1 MFAVKWFKVL
11 ANQKQGFPMAAMFLP
26 DREHFVKYLTNINP
40 AILFA
45 SVFPES
51 SDVMTKMLIF
61 TTTDA
66 MWWHNMEHN
75 ALLYLQ
81 NYVGE
86 LGWNDSRYFDC

>member
-1 MFAVKWFKVL
+1 
-11 ANQKQGFPMAAMFLP
+11 
-26 DREHFVKYLTNINP
+26 
-40 AILFA
+40 LFA